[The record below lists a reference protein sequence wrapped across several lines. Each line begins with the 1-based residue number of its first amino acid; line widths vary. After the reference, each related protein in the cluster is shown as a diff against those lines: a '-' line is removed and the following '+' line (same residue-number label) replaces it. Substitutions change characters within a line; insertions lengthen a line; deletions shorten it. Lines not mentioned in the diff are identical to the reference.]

1 VKNFNGNREQ
11 AVAGHAKGGGGGSL
25 GRRGVL
31 GGLAALPVLYGV
43 GMAGS
48 ARAAVTASPSDSAP
62 SGSVTAAASGSV
74 PAADD
79 LVLGAERRY
88 NAPLLAPGARLVL
101 PKGIKAVPVLD
112 YYHRPHLA
120 SAESEWPYVT
130 AANGMRVDAS
140 VIPERGA
147 PTRVAVLTGFTDGWY
162 DVIHA
167 SGRADHVTWDA
178 GKFPVLL
185 MYAEFGGTN
194 EAPYHNW
201 IYALALRPLSRN
213 PYSRSTLAR

>member
-1 VKNFNGNREQ
+1 VKNFSGNREQ

-43 GMAGS
+43 GTAGS
-48 ARAAVTASPSDSAP
+48 ARAAVTAAP
-62 SGSVTAAASGSV
+62 SGSV
-74 PAADD
+74 PAARSGSVPAAAGD
-79 LVLGAERRY
+79 LVLGVERRY

-101 PKGIKAVPVLD
+101 PEGIKAVSVLD

-120 SAESEWPYVT
+120 SADSEWPYVT

-140 VIPERGA
+140 VIPGRGA

-167 SGRADHVTWDA
+167 SGRADHVAWDA

-185 MYAEFGGTN
+185 MYAEFGATN

-213 PYSRSTLAR
+213 PYARSTLAR